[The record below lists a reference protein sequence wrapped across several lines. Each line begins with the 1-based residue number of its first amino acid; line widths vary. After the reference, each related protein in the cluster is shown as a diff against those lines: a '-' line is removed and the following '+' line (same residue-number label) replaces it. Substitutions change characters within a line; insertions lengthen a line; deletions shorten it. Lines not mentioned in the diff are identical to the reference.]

1 MEDTSKNQSATNQ
14 NSIEEISETEESV
27 WIKEDSQGCPNDD
40 NLLNLIAEI
49 VVENIVKKLRNGC
62 NRIHQDQ

>member
-1 MEDTSKNQSATNQ
+1 MKDTTKDQRPANQTNT
-14 NSIEEISETEESV
+14 EEINKTEVLKLAMEAKPV
-27 WIKEDSQGCPNDD
+27 CLNND